1 MHSKSQLNTFSL
13 SMVVIGLVIGM
24 GIFRTSSVVANAS
37 MNPSIFFAAWLVG
50 GLIALCGALTFAE
63 IGARFP
69 VTGAYYRIFSVAY
82 SPSIAF
88 AMNGLILVSNA
99 AALGGVAIIG
109 SEYFCEIFIPDN
121 PGDDIKAGIAS
132 LLIFI
137 FYLINLGGLKMSS
150 STLNVLMLIKIGM
163 LLLII
168 WSLLMPETHFP
179 GAESYI
185 PHEQLSVHWI
195 WSFGAAL
202 TAVCFTYGGYQQ
214 TINFGEEIDKPSK
227 TIPRSIFI
235 GIFCIIVLYLLA
247 NVAYYKVIGFEAL
260 KHTDGIATAVAVK
273 ILGSS
278 GQTIFSLLL
287 VMAVMAFVNVNLM
300 SNPRV
305 MFAMSQDGVLPAL
318 FGKRFGNHDVLGF
331 SLTAFAACS
340 MVITFF
346 AETFDRI
353 LGFVMIFDSMGMAAA
368 AASLF
373 YFRRKA
379 EFSKESVVYSMKWFP
394 WVPLFFISAYLFVA
408 GSVVYSY
415 PVYGITAF
423 IAFLSLYAVYK
434 FINRNKA
441 DSAISKMK

>member
-1 MHSKSQLNTFSL
+1 MNSGTKLNTFSL

-37 MNPSIFFAAWLVG
+37 IHPNIFFAAWIFG
-50 GLIALCGALTFAE
+50 GLIALSGALTFAE

-99 AALGGVAIIG
+99 ASLGGVAIIG
-109 SEYFCEIFIPDN
+109 SEYFCEFFFPED
-121 PGDDIKAGIAS
+121 PADVFKSGLAS
-132 LLIFI
+132 LFIFI
-137 FYLINLGGLKMSS
+137 FYLINLGGLRMSS
-150 STLNVLMLIKIGM
+150 STLNLLMLIKIGM

-168 WSLLMPETHFP
+168 AALFLPETHFSDP
-179 GAESYI
+179 AANI
-185 PHEQLSVHWI
+185 PNEPLSVHWI

-214 TINFGEEIDKPSK
+214 TINFGEEIEKPSQ

-247 NVAYYKVIGFEAL
+247 NFAYYKVIGFEAL
-260 KHTDGIATAVAVK
+260 KHTNGIATAVAMK
-273 ILGSS
+273 LLGPA
-278 GQTIFSLLL
+278 GQTLFSLLL
-287 VMAVMAFVNVNLM
+287 VLAVMAFVNVNLM

-305 MFAMSQDGVLPAL
+305 MFAMSQDGVLPAS
-318 FGKRFGNHDVLGF
+318 FGKRFGKNEVLGI
-331 SLTAFAACS
+331 SLTAFASCS

-353 LGFVMIFDSMGMAAA
+353 LGFVMIFDSIGMAAA

-373 YFRRKA
+373 YFRNKA
-379 EFSKESVVYSMKWFP
+379 KRSEENVVYAMRWFP
-394 WVPLFFISAYLFVA
+394 WIPLFFIATYLFVA
-408 GSVVYSY
+408 GSAIYSY
-415 PVYGITAF
+415 PMYGLTAI
-423 IAFLSLYAVYK
+423 IAFLCLYASFK
-434 FINRNKA
+434 LISRKTT
-441 DSAISKMK
+441 DSTIS